1 MRVPT
6 IFPRRQVETIGVR
19 YAPDQDDIDQLRAE
33 NESLRK
39 RLLDA
44 HDRANALD
52 DARDAEVG
60 KNLAILQI
68 VMDVTAN
75 MGLILEPRHLDALPV
90 GAVIRTDSD
99 QAWTR
104 IGVDTVSGHALWLT
118 PTEDEAFT
126 SEQIAAVFEIVS
138 LAWVP
143 TEKETRS

>member
-1 MRVPT
+1 MRIPS
-6 IFPRRQVETIGVR
+6 ILPRRTVETSNFSYV
-19 YAPDQDDIDQLRAE
+19 PDAEAIRQLQAE
-33 NESLRK
+33 NERLRA

-44 HDRANALD
+44 CDRVNSIE

-60 KNLAILQI
+60 KNLAMLDI
-68 VMDVTAN
+68 VVDLTAD
-75 MGLILEPRHLDALPV
+75 MGITLGTRHLDALPV
-90 GAVIRTDSD
+90 GAVIRTDNN

-126 SEQIAAVFEIVS
+126 SELIDAVFTIVS

-143 TEKETRS
+143 GAKESN

>member
-1 MRVPT
+1 MKIPS
-6 IFPRRQVETIGVR
+6 ILPRRQVETGNSSDSEIVIR
-19 YAPDQDDIDQLRAE
+19 QLQAQNERLRA
-33 NESLRK
+33 

-44 HDRANALD
+44 YDRANELE
-52 DARDAEVG
+52 DARDAEAG
-60 KNLAILQI
+60 KNVAMLQI
-68 VMDVTAN
+68 VMDLTAN

-104 IGVDTVSGHALWLT
+104 IGVDTVSGHSLWLT

-126 SEQIAAVFEIVS
+126 SEQIDAVFETVS

-143 TEKETRS
+143 TEKETQS

>member
-6 IFPRRQVETIGVR
+6 IYPRRQVETTGV
-19 YAPDQDDIDQLRAE
+19 YYKPDEDDIDELQAE
-33 NESLRK
+33 NESLRN
-39 RLLDA
+39 RLLNA
-44 HDRANALD
+44 HDRANELE

-60 KNLAILQI
+60 KNVAILQI
-68 VMDVTAN
+68 VMDLTAN
-75 MGLILEPRHLDALPV
+75 MGLVLEPRHLDALPV

-104 IGVDTVSGHALWLT
+104 IGVDTVSGHSLWLT

-126 SEQIAAVFEIVS
+126 SEQIAAVFLTVS

-143 TEKETRS
+143 NSKGSH

>member
-1 MRVPT
+1 MRIPQ
-6 IFPRRQVETIGVR
+6 ILPRRRVETSNFCYVPETEAVR
-19 YAPDQDDIDQLRAE
+19 ELQAE
-33 NESLRK
+33 NERLRSQ
-39 RLLDA
+39 LLA
-44 HDRANALD
+44 AYDRVNELE
-52 DARDAEVG
+52 DARDAEVS
-60 KNLAILQI
+60 KNVAILQI

-126 SEQIAAVFEIVS
+126 SEQIDSMFMVVS

-143 TEKETRS
+143 TAKETQA

>member
-6 IFPRRQVETIGVR
+6 IYPRRQVETSGV
-19 YAPDQDDIDQLRAE
+19 YYMPDQDDIDELQAE

-39 RLLDA
+39 RLLNA
-44 HDRANALD
+44 HDRANELE

-60 KNLAILQI
+60 KNVAMLQI
-68 VMDVTAN
+68 VMDLTAN
-75 MGLILEPRHLDALPV
+75 MGLVLEPRHLDALPL

-104 IGVDTVSGHALWLT
+104 IGVDTVSGHSLWLT

-126 SEQIAAVFEIVS
+126 SEQIAAVFETVS

-143 TEKETRS
+143 NSKGSN

>member
-6 IFPRRQVETIGVR
+6 IFPRRKVETIGVC
-19 YAPDQDDIDQLRAE
+19 YAADQDDIDQLRAE

-60 KNLAILQI
+60 KNLAMLDI
-68 VMDVTAN
+68 VVDLTAD
-75 MGLILEPRHLDALPV
+75 MGITLGTRHLDVLPV
-90 GAVIRTDSD
+90 GAVIRTDNN

-118 PTEDEAFT
+118 PNEDEAFT
-126 SEQIAAVFEIVS
+126 SEQIDSTFVIVS

-143 TEKETRS
+143 TAKEKQA

>member
-6 IFPRRQVETIGVR
+6 IFPRRQVETIGVC
-19 YAPDQDDIDQLRAE
+19 YAVDQDDIDQLRAE

-60 KNLAILQI
+60 KNLAMLDI
-68 VMDVTAN
+68 VVDLTAD
-75 MGLILEPRHLDALPV
+75 MGITLGTRHLDVLPV
-90 GAVIRTDSD
+90 GAVIRTDNN

-126 SEQIAAVFEIVS
+126 SEQIDSMFVIVS

-143 TEKETRS
+143 TAKETQS

>member
-6 IFPRRQVETIGVR
+6 IFPRRQVETSGV
-19 YAPDQDDIDQLRAE
+19 YYMPDQDDIDELQAE

-39 RLLDA
+39 RLLNA
-44 HDRANALD
+44 HDRANELE

-60 KNLAILQI
+60 KNVAILQI
-68 VMDVTAN
+68 VVDLTAD
-75 MGLILEPRHLDALPV
+75 MGITLGTRHLDALPL
-90 GAVIRTDSD
+90 GAVIRTDGD

-104 IGVDTVSGHALWLT
+104 IGVDPGSGHSLWLT

-126 SEQIAAVFEIVS
+126 SEQIDAMFSIVS

-143 TEKETRS
+143 NSKGSN

>member
-6 IFPRRQVETIGVR
+6 IYPRRQVETSGV
-19 YAPDQDDIDQLRAE
+19 YYKPDEDDIDELQAE
-33 NESLRK
+33 NESLRN
-39 RLLDA
+39 RLLNA
-44 HDRANALD
+44 HDRANELE

-60 KNLAILQI
+60 KNVAMLQI
-68 VMDVTAN
+68 VMDLTAN
-75 MGLILEPRHLDALPV
+75 MGLVLEPRHLDALPL

-104 IGVDTVSGHALWLT
+104 IGVDTVSGHSLWLT

-126 SEQIAAVFEIVS
+126 SEQIAAVFETVS

-143 TEKETRS
+143 NSKGSN

>member
-6 IFPRRQVETIGVR
+6 IFPRRRVATSNFSYVPNTEVISQLQAQNER
-19 YAPDQDDIDQLRAE
+19 LRA
-33 NESLRK
+33 

-44 HDRANALD
+44 YDRANELE
-52 DARDAEVG
+52 DARDAAMG
-60 KNLAILQI
+60 KNLAILDI
-68 VMDVTAN
+68 VVDITAD
-75 MGLILEPRHLDALPV
+75 MGITLGARHLDALPV
-90 GAVIRTDSD
+90 GAVIRTDNN

-126 SEQIAAVFEIVS
+126 SEQIDSMFVVVS

-143 TEKETRS
+143 TAKETQA

>member
-6 IFPRRQVETIGVR
+6 IFPRRQVETSGV
-19 YAPDQDDIDQLRAE
+19 YYMPDQDDIDELQAE

-39 RLLDA
+39 RLLNA
-44 HDRANALD
+44 HDRANELE

-60 KNLAILQI
+60 KNVAILQI
-68 VMDVTAN
+68 VMDLTAN
-75 MGLILEPRHLDALPV
+75 MGLILEPRHLDAFPL

-104 IGVDTVSGHALWLT
+104 IGVDTVSGHSLWLT

-126 SEQIAAVFEIVS
+126 SEQIAAVFETVS

-143 TEKETRS
+143 NSKGSN

>member
-6 IFPRRQVETIGVR
+6 IFPRRQVETSNFSYVPNTEVISQLQAQNER
-19 YAPDQDDIDQLRAE
+19 LRA
-33 NESLRK
+33 

-44 HDRANALD
+44 YDRANELE

-60 KNLAILQI
+60 KNLAILEI
-68 VMDVTAN
+68 VVDLTAD
-75 MGLILEPRHLDALPV
+75 MGITLGTRHLDALPV
-90 GAVIRTDSD
+90 GAVIRTDNN

-126 SEQIAAVFEIVS
+126 SEQIDSVFVIVS

-143 TEKETRS
+143 TAKETQA

>member
-6 IFPRRQVETIGVR
+6 IFPRRQVETSNFSYVPNTEVISQLQAQNER
-19 YAPDQDDIDQLRAE
+19 LRA
-33 NESLRK
+33 

-44 HDRANALD
+44 YDRANELE

-68 VMDVTAN
+68 VVDLTAD
-75 MGLILEPRHLDALPV
+75 MGITLGTRHLDALPV
-90 GAVIRTDSD
+90 GAVIRTDNN

>member
-1 MRVPT
+1 MKIPS
-6 IFPRRQVETIGVR
+6 ILPRRQVETTGV
-19 YAPDQDDIDQLRAE
+19 YYKPDEDDIDELQAE

-39 RLLDA
+39 RLLNA
-44 HDRANALD
+44 HDRANELE
-52 DARDAEVG
+52 DARDAEAG
-60 KNLAILQI
+60 KNVAMLQL
-68 VMDVTAN
+68 VMDLTAN

-104 IGVDTVSGHALWLT
+104 IGVDTVSGHSLWLT

-126 SEQIAAVFEIVS
+126 SEQIDAVFETVS

-143 TEKETRS
+143 NSKGSN

>member
-1 MRVPT
+1 MRIPS
-6 IFPRRQVETIGVR
+6 ILPRRRVETNNFCYVPETEAVR
-19 YAPDQDDIDQLRAE
+19 ELQAE
-33 NESLRK
+33 NERLRA

-44 HDRANALD
+44 HDRANELE
-52 DARDAEVG
+52 DARDAEAG
-60 KNLAILQI
+60 KNVAMLQL
-68 VMDVTAN
+68 VMDLTAN

-104 IGVDTVSGHALWLT
+104 IGVDTVSGHSLWLT

-126 SEQIAAVFEIVS
+126 SEQIDAVFETVS

-143 TEKETRS
+143 NSKGSN

>member
-1 MRVPT
+1 MRIPQ
-6 IFPRRQVETIGVR
+6 ILPRRQVETTGV
-19 YAPDQDDIDQLRAE
+19 YYKPDEDDIDELRAE

-60 KNLAILQI
+60 KNLAILDI
-68 VMDVTAN
+68 VVDLTAD
-75 MGLILEPRHLDALPV
+75 MGITLGTRHLDALPV
-90 GAVIRTDSD
+90 GTVIRTDNN

-126 SEQIAAVFEIVS
+126 SEKIDSMFVIVS

-143 TEKETRS
+143 TAKETQA

>member
-6 IFPRRQVETIGVR
+6 IFPRRQVETSNFSYVPNTEVISQLQAQNER
-19 YAPDQDDIDQLRAE
+19 LRA
-33 NESLRK
+33 

-44 HDRANALD
+44 YDRANELE

-60 KNLAILQI
+60 KNLAILEI
-68 VMDVTAN
+68 VVDLTAD
-75 MGLILEPRHLDALPV
+75 MGITLGTRHLDALPV
-90 GAVIRTDSD
+90 GAVIRTDNN

-126 SEQIAAVFEIVS
+126 SEQIDSMFVIVS

-143 TEKETRS
+143 TAKETQA

>member
-6 IFPRRQVETIGVR
+6 IYPRRQVETTGV
-19 YAPDQDDIDQLRAE
+19 YYKPDEDDIDELQAE

-39 RLLDA
+39 RLLNA
-44 HDRANALD
+44 HDRANELE
-52 DARDAEVG
+52 DARDAAVG
-60 KNLAILQI
+60 KNVAMLQL
-68 VMDVTAN
+68 VMDLTAN

-104 IGVDTVSGHALWLT
+104 IGVDTVSGHSLWLT
-118 PTEDEAFT
+118 PTEDKAFT
-126 SEQIAAVFEIVS
+126 SEQIDAVFETVS

-143 TEKETRS
+143 NSKGSN

>member
-6 IFPRRQVETIGVR
+6 IFPRRQVETSGV
-19 YAPDQDDIDQLRAE
+19 YYVPDQDDIDELQAE

-39 RLLDA
+39 RLLNA
-44 HDRANALD
+44 HDRANELE

-60 KNLAILQI
+60 KNVAMLQI
-68 VMDVTAN
+68 VMDLTAN
-75 MGLILEPRHLDALPV
+75 MGLVLEPRHLDALPL
-90 GAVIRTDSD
+90 GSVIRTDSD

-104 IGVDTVSGHALWLT
+104 IGVDTVSGHSLWLT

-126 SEQIAAVFEIVS
+126 SEQIAAVFETVS

-143 TEKETRS
+143 NSKGSN